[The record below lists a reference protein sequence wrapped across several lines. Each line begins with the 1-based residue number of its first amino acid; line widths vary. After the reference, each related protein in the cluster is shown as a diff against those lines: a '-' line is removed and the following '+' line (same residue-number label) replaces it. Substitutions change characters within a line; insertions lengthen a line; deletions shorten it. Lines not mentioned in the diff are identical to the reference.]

1 MQSAA
6 SAASQLEAWRHYGI
20 GMGAAA
26 GDVLLSGFASIYFE
40 RVLKSADEVYSVWDR
55 NFQLAVWSIAIYTPM
70 MLRDNPTAPFAGWS
84 AVAAVCAAV
93 GALGGVL
100 VALCL
105 KHADSVTKTIAT
117 TGAIVLTTLV
127 NAAFLDGPMSLAVAT
142 GALLVVL
149 SVFSFNDNGEQRS

>member
-1 MQSAA
+1 
-6 SAASQLEAWRHYGI
+6 
-20 GMGAAA
+20 MGFGA
-26 GDVLLSGFASIYFE
+26 VLAEVVLSGFASIYFE
-40 RVLKSADEVYSVWDR
+40 RVLKSADAVYSVWDR

-149 SVFSFNDNGEQRS
+149 SVFSFNDNGEQRDNC